1 MRSKKEKEEER
12 KGCREVTQTLRWHEE
27 NVEKWNWQPTYAHT
41 CTLMEFHGLAS
52 LNAMLGN
59 IGGESVDGWK
69 RGEISCSLTS
79 ARQ

>member
-1 MRSKKEKEEER
+1 MELATDVCTHVHTYGIPRAGLVER
-12 KGCREVTQTLRWHEE
+12 DARRH
-27 NVEKWNWQPTYAHT
+27 
-41 CTLMEFHGLAS
+41 
-52 LNAMLGN
+52 GN

>member
-12 KGCREVTQTLRWHEE
+12 KSCREVTQTLRWHEE

-52 LNAMLGN
+52 LNAMLGGTE
-59 IGGESVDGWK
+59 ILGAKAWTVGSVV
-69 RGEISCSLTS
+69 RY
-79 ARQ
+79 RVR